1 MTFTVTCSVPAG
13 GEYEDK
19 ATKEDF
25 LPAPTKLSRIFRLG
39 NRPRVHAVK

>member
-19 ATKEDF
+19 ATKEHF

-39 NRPRVHAVK
+39 NQPRVHAVE